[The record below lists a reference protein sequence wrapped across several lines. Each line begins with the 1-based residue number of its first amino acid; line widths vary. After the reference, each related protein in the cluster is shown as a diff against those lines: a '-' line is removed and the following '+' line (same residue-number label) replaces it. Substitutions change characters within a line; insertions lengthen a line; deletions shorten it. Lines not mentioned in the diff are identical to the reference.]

1 MAGSHQHEGRGSG
14 NCFTAVRAP
23 HHMETLGC
31 GHARAGLEQPSCYV
45 PAVQCLTLLG
55 LSNPSRVTHVCV
67 TVTEAADSWVQHT
80 SGCETAGNL
89 VPLWEMRRR
98 RRQRSS

>member
-14 NCFTAVRAP
+14 NCFTAVCAS

-45 PAVQCLTLLG
+45 PAV
-55 LSNPSRVTHVCV
+55 
-67 TVTEAADSWVQHT
+67 
-80 SGCETAGNL
+80 
-89 VPLWEMRRR
+89 
-98 RRQRSS
+98 

>member
-14 NCFTAVRAP
+14 NCLKEARAS
-23 HHMETLGC
+23 HRMEKPCC
-31 GHARAGLEQPSCYV
+31 GHARASLEQPSCYV

-55 LSNPSRVTHVCV
+55 LSNPSRVTDVCV

-89 VPLWEMRRR
+89 VLSLGDDEKETKV
-98 RRQRSS
+98 